1 MTRLIKTIAMMQTSL
16 NRSVDSTMISRQRER
31 VTAQVK
37 FVQQLLG
44 DKNTKTA
51 APRPAS
57 GSSSKPPLPRKGVTG
72 TQQKKEAPP
81 SQQHQQQQQQNLYNL
96 IDDRIEARV
105 AEMERRLVGQLCR
118 LEDRV
123 KVLES
128 EAAGRRTVE
137 ANLESAIAALQADVE
152 KKDQRNIALLKKLHG
167 IHSQE
172 LEEKTATLR
181 TDHDNAL
188 ENLHGDLRVQSK
200 EVIRL
205 RTALDA
211 LATRESSAQQDESSV
226 TATLLNE
233 LSLRVGKLETRQ
245 FLTQNASAERTA
257 GGGRGGA
264 GEATSPAGRS
274 SSREDK
280 LVYAALK
287 ENMNELALQLNDVE
301 SELSTVTSAV
311 KSMAASMQ
319 TERQKRQALG
329 LGDREEEMASMQ
341 KKIQGVGKHA
351 SKAIQGLSESLQD
364 IQQSILALYS
374 WSNSVNAK
382 LYLPLVDGSSW
393 SKVQLH
399 KQEEVFRHLGA
410 KDKEVAEEQWFE
422 VT

>member
-1 MTRLIKTIAMMQTSL
+1 MATRHPRTVVMKQNL
-16 NRSVDSTMISRQRER
+16 NQSIDSGMISRQRER

-37 FVQQLLG
+37 FVQHLLG
-44 DKNTKTA
+44 EKNTKAA
-51 APRPAS
+51 APRAAS
-57 GSSSKPPLPRKGVTG
+57 GPSSKPPLPKKSTSPA
-72 TQQKKEAPP
+72 QQKKEAAPFK
-81 SQQHQQQQQQNLYNL
+81 QQQQQLNFSNL

-105 AEMERRLVGQLCR
+105 AEMERRLVGQLGR

-128 EAAGRRTVE
+128 EAAERRTVE
-137 ANLESAIAALQADVE
+137 TNLESAIAALQADVE

-172 LEEKTATLR
+172 LVDKTATLR

-188 ENLHGDLRVQSK
+188 ENLHSDLRVQSK

-211 LATRESSAQQDESSV
+211 LATRESSAQKDESSV
-226 TATLLNE
+226 TATLLDE

-245 FLTQNASAERTA
+245 FLSQNSSAERA
-257 GGGRGGA
+257 VGGGGGGT
-264 GEATSPAGRS
+264 GEATSPAGRG

-287 ENMNELALQLNDVE
+287 ENMTELALQLNDVE
-301 SELSTVTSAV
+301 SELNTVTSAV

-351 SKAIQGLSESLQD
+351 SKAIQGLNESLQD

-382 LYLPLVDGSSW
+382 LYLPLVDSSSW
-393 SKVQLH
+393 SKVH
-399 KQEEVFRHLGA
+399 KQEVFRQLGA
-410 KDKEVAEEQWFE
+410 KDKGVGEEQWFE

>member
-1 MTRLIKTIAMMQTSL
+1 MATRHPKTVVMKQNL
-16 NRSVDSTMISRQRER
+16 NQSIDSGMISRQRER

-37 FVQQLLG
+37 FVQHLLG
-44 DKNTKTA
+44 EKNTKAA
-51 APRPAS
+51 APRAAS
-57 GSSSKPPLPRKGVTG
+57 GPSSKPPLPKKSISPA
-72 TQQKKEAPP
+72 QQKKEAAPF
-81 SQQHQQQQQQNLYNL
+81 QQQQLNFSNL

-105 AEMERRLVGQLCR
+105 AEMERRLVGQLGR

-128 EAAGRRTVE
+128 EAAERRTVE

-172 LEEKTATLR
+172 LVEKTATLR

-211 LATRESSAQQDESSV
+211 LATRENSAQKDESSV
-226 TATLLNE
+226 TATLLDE

-245 FLTQNASAERTA
+245 FLSQNSSAEKA
-257 GGGRGGA
+257 VGGGGGGA
-264 GEATSPAGRS
+264 GEVTSPAGRG

-287 ENMNELALQLNDVE
+287 ENMTELALQLNDVE
-301 SELSTVTSAV
+301 SELNTVTSAV

-351 SKAIQGLSESLQD
+351 SKAIQGLNESLQD

-393 SKVQLH
+393 SKVH
-399 KQEEVFRHLGA
+399 KQEEIFRQLGA
-410 KDKEVAEEQWFE
+410 KDKGVGEEQWFE

>member
-1 MTRLIKTIAMMQTSL
+1 MATRHPRTVVMKQNL
-16 NRSVDSTMISRQRER
+16 NQSIDSGMISRQRER

-37 FVQQLLG
+37 FVQHLLG
-44 DKNTKTA
+44 EKNTKAA
-51 APRPAS
+51 APRAAS
-57 GSSSKPPLPRKGVTG
+57 GPSSKPPLPKKSTSPA
-72 TQQKKEAPP
+72 QQKKEAAPFK
-81 SQQHQQQQQQNLYNL
+81 QQQQQLNFSNL

-105 AEMERRLVGQLCR
+105 AEMERRLVGQLGR

-128 EAAGRRTVE
+128 EAAERRTVE
-137 ANLESAIAALQADVE
+137 TNLESAIAALQADVE

-172 LEEKTATLR
+172 LVDKTATLR

-188 ENLHGDLRVQSK
+188 ENLHSDLRVQSK

-211 LATRESSAQQDESSV
+211 LATRESSAQKDESSV
-226 TATLLNE
+226 TATLLEE

-245 FLTQNASAERTA
+245 FLSQNSSAERA
-257 GGGRGGA
+257 VGGGGGGA
-264 GEATSPAGRS
+264 GEATSPAGRG

-287 ENMNELALQLNDVE
+287 ENMTELALQLNDVE
-301 SELSTVTSAV
+301 SELNTVTSAV

-351 SKAIQGLSESLQD
+351 SKAIQGLNESLQD

-393 SKVQLH
+393 SKVH
-399 KQEEVFRHLGA
+399 KQEEVFRQLGA
-410 KDKEVAEEQWFE
+410 KDKGVGEEQWFE

>member
-1 MTRLIKTIAMMQTSL
+1 MKHNL
-16 NRSVDSTMISRQRER
+16 NQSIDSGMISRQRER

-37 FVQQLLG
+37 FVQHLLG
-44 DKNTKTA
+44 EKNTKAA
-51 APRPAS
+51 APRAAS
-57 GSSSKPPLPRKGVTG
+57 GPSSKPPLPKKSTSPA
-72 TQQKKEAPP
+72 QQKKEAAPFK
-81 SQQHQQQQQQNLYNL
+81 QQQQQLNFSNL

-105 AEMERRLVGQLCR
+105 AEMERRLVGQLGR

-128 EAAGRRTVE
+128 EAAERRTVE
-137 ANLESAIAALQADVE
+137 TNLESAIAALQADVE

-172 LEEKTATLR
+172 LVDKTATLR

-188 ENLHGDLRVQSK
+188 ENLHSDLRVQSK

-211 LATRESSAQQDESSV
+211 LATRESSAQKDESSV
-226 TATLLNE
+226 TATLLDE

-245 FLTQNASAERTA
+245 FLSQNSSAERA
-257 GGGRGGA
+257 VGGGGGGT
-264 GEATSPAGRS
+264 GEATSPAGRG

-287 ENMNELALQLNDVE
+287 ENMTELALQLNDVE
-301 SELSTVTSAV
+301 SELNTVTSAV

-351 SKAIQGLSESLQD
+351 SKAIQGLNESLQD

-382 LYLPLVDGSSW
+382 LYLPLVDSSSW
-393 SKVQLH
+393 SKVH
-399 KQEEVFRHLGA
+399 KQEVFRQLGA
-410 KDKEVAEEQWFE
+410 KDKGVGEEQWFE

>member
-1 MTRLIKTIAMMQTSL
+1 MATRHPRTVVMKQNL
-16 NRSVDSTMISRQRER
+16 NQSIDSGMISRQRER

-37 FVQQLLG
+37 FVQHLLG
-44 DKNTKTA
+44 EKNTKAA
-51 APRPAS
+51 APRAAS
-57 GSSSKPPLPRKGVTG
+57 GPSSKPPLPKKSTSPA
-72 TQQKKEAPP
+72 QQKKEAAPFK
-81 SQQHQQQQQQNLYNL
+81 QQQQQLNFSNL

-105 AEMERRLVGQLCR
+105 AEMERRLVGQLGR

-128 EAAGRRTVE
+128 EAAERRTVE
-137 ANLESAIAALQADVE
+137 TNLESAIAALQADVE

-172 LEEKTATLR
+172 LVDKTATLR

-188 ENLHGDLRVQSK
+188 ENLHSDLRVQSK

-211 LATRESSAQQDESSV
+211 LAPRESSAQKDESSV
-226 TATLLNE
+226 TATLLEE

-245 FLTQNASAERTA
+245 FLSQNSSAERA
-257 GGGRGGA
+257 VGGGGGGA
-264 GEATSPAGRS
+264 GEATSPAGRG

-287 ENMNELALQLNDVE
+287 ENMTELALQLNDVE
-301 SELSTVTSAV
+301 SELNTVTSAV

-351 SKAIQGLSESLQD
+351 SKAIQGLNESLQD

-393 SKVQLH
+393 SKVH
-399 KQEEVFRHLGA
+399 KQEEVFRQLGA
-410 KDKEVAEEQWFE
+410 KDKGVGEEQWFE